1 VNGVCALQGVGERIA
16 HHLPHPLHEPDGWAV
31 VEQSLYC
38 YVSDGGI
45 RNLDL

>member
-1 VNGVCALQGVGERIA
+1 VSARGSCITYRIR
-16 HHLPHPLHEPDGWAV
+16 LHEPDGWAV